1 MVNLLDAETGRRMT
15 VDTSST
21 EFRIGYKRMWEKRE
35 RDLAECFARSGVDSA
50 KIRTDESYV
59 QPLMKLFKK
68 RGKK

>member
-1 MVNLLDAETGRRMT
+1 
-15 VDTSST
+15 
-21 EFRIGYKRMWEKRE
+21 MWEKRE